1 MSLIPLFTACAPRSA
16 EFTSENYAADLLSA
30 LGHEIATPA
39 AARDFF
45 GGTYPTPA
53 MQAACRMIF
62 DRLRNGGGQQPS
74 VYRFSTHFGGG
85 KTHTLIALAA
95 MARHPQI
102 IQSGAVPQ
110 LLPPEGA
117 VDGVQLVCFT
127 GENADVVSGMPLD
140 ASGHRAKS
148 LTGFLAY
155 QLGGPAALEQFRE
168 HDHLLTDPGAAAF
181 QELIGGRPTLILVDE
196 LVQWVEKSLQNPDL
210 NHAGIKTTIAAL
222 ASAVDKTPHA
232 VLVITS
238 PEPGNIAFQRSTQLL
253 TDAMAEVDTILAR
266 TSYDMVP
273 SEDTD
278 LAAILRQRLF
288 EQWDDTARAATARAY
303 ADLWRRRRPH
313 DAGKEQDFYNCYPF
327 HPSIIEIIE
336 QRLANNTDFQRV
348 RGTLR
353 LLAETIQHNR
363 DTAALLLHP
372 WHIDPENRRLRDEL
386 ISRLHHEALDAAI
399 NADITAADSVARRL
413 NNPLAAKAA
422 KVILLGSLA
431 PAANAGL
438 SVNEII
444 EAILS
449 PLDSDADVIA
459 KAVEDLRSNGLYID
473 DNPGRDAVRFTIA
486 PNIRREVQSR
496 RARFSAPEI
505 VAAAIRETVLQAF
518 GNSGQRNS
526 KNVMPLTLYP
536 SRTNNAP
543 DDPDQVHL
551 AVVNPEHFHSHSPT
565 LPEDLLALYHHGPGN
580 GGQAPRSY
588 RNNVL
593 FLVADSSDLGPLR
606 DALLRKMAAEDVL
619 QAPSS
624 ELQNYQK
631 DLLNQMI
638 AESAKHALQAVQRT
652 WIHLFFPSNAEQW
665 HFTGSHLRHE
675 RLPAAS
681 DAEGDGQAAII
692 AMLYAHHKMP
702 RPDALRFN
710 PAEWRQTALRNGAAV
725 RVDDLRREF
734 ASHPGK
740 LMILNR
746 DTFDRI
752 LDAAIQAGD
761 LVIQTPVG
769 EILGPAQAGLRYSN
783 DFAVWLPEYSP
794 QPEPEPPPPLAPPV
808 TIDETEQPYAPAAR
822 PPFHIHGVSARVAVG
837 NLSNHLESQRLDW
850 RQVAQVTLRSAR
862 PEFLNYLASV
872 AQNRPVNARFN
883 YECFSD
889 NGDVQLILRNR
900 SAAQWQEEQRT
911 VERVN
916 RMAGV
921 ASGDASVSLAG
932 SADNPQELRAVL
944 EALDNSHD
952 VQLTAAFIPPELE
965 TPG

>member
-1 MSLIPLFTACAPRSA
+1 MSLVPLFTACEPRPA
-16 EFTSENYAADLLSA
+16 EFTSENYAADLHRA
-30 LGHEIATPA
+30 LGNEIATPA

-53 MQAACRMIF
+53 MQTACRMIF
-62 DRLRNGGGQQPS
+62 DRLRNGGGQRPG
-74 VYRFSTHFGGG
+74 VYRFNSRFGGG

-102 IQSGAVPQ
+102 VQNGAAPE
-110 LLPPEGA
+110 LLPPAGA
-117 VDGVQLVCFT
+117 VDEVQLVCFT
-127 GENADVVSGMPLD
+127 GENADVVAGMPLGD
-140 ASGHRAKS
+140 GSQRAKS
-148 LTGFLAY
+148 LTGFVAY
-155 QLGGPAALEQFRE
+155 HLGGPAALAQFRE
-168 HDHLLTDPGAAAF
+168 HDNLLTDPGAAAF
-181 QELIGGRPTLILVDE
+181 QELMGGRPTLILVDE
-196 LVQWVEKSLQNPDL
+196 LVQWIEKSLQNPDL

-222 ASAVDKTPHA
+222 AGAVDKTPNA

-238 PEPGNIAFQRSTQLL
+238 PEQGNIAFQRSTQLL
-253 TDAMAEVDTILAR
+253 TDALAEVDAILSR

-288 EQWDDTARAATARAY
+288 TQWDETARVETSRAY
-303 ADLWRRRRPH
+303 ADLWQRRRPH
-313 DAGKEQDFYNCYPF
+313 DAGKEQEFYNCYPF
-327 HPSIIEIIE
+327 HPSVIAIIE

-363 DTAALLLHP
+363 DTDAALIHP
-372 WHIDPENRRLRDEL
+372 WHIDPANRRLRDEL
-386 ISRLHHEALDAAI
+386 ISRLHHEALDSAI
-399 NADITAADSVARRL
+399 NADITDADSTARRL
-413 NNPLAAKAA
+413 NNPLAEKAA

-438 SVNEII
+438 AVNEIV

-449 PLDSDADVIA
+449 PEDSDEDVIA
-459 KAVEDLRSNGLYID
+459 KAVADLRSNGLYID
-473 DNPGRDAVRFTIA
+473 DQPGRAAVRFTTA

-505 VAAAIRETVLQAF
+505 VAEGIRETVLQAF
-518 GNSGQRNS
+518 GRSGQRNS

-543 DDPDQVHL
+543 DDPDRVHL

-565 LPEDLLALYHHGPGN
+565 LQEDLLALYEHGPGN
-580 GGQAPRSY
+580 GGQATRSY

-593 FLVADSSDLGPLR
+593 FLVADSGDLEDLR
-606 DALLRKMAAEDVL
+606 DALIRKKAAEEVR
-619 QAPSS
+619 QAPSA
-624 ELQNYQK
+624 ELQDYQK
-631 DLLNQMI
+631 EILNLMI
-638 AESAKHALQAVQRT
+638 AESAKHALQAAQRLWT
-652 WIHLFFPSNAEQW
+652 HLFFPSNEAQW
-665 HFTGSHLRHE
+665 AFTGSHLRYE

-692 AMLYAHHKMP
+692 DMLYAHHKMP
-702 RPDALRFN
+702 RPEALRFN
-710 PAEWRQTALRNGAAV
+710 PTEWRQTALRNGGAV
-725 RVDDLRREF
+725 RVGDLQREF

-740 LMILNR
+740 LMLLNR

-752 LDAAIQAGD
+752 LDAAVKAGD
-761 LVIQTPVG
+761 LVIQTPMG
-769 EILGPAQAGLRYSN
+769 EVIGAQQAGLHYGN
-783 DFAVWLPEYSP
+783 DFSVWLPESLP
-794 QPEPEPPPPLAPPV
+794 PPEPEPPPAALAA
-808 TIDETEQPYAPAAR
+808 IDEPVQPYAPAAR
-822 PPFHIHGVSARVAVG
+822 PPFHIHGVSAKVAVG
-837 NLSNHLESQRLDW
+837 NLASHLESRQLEW
-850 RQVAQVTLRSAR
+850 RQVARVTLSSAR

-889 NGDVQLILRNR
+889 DGNVQLIVRNR
-900 SAAQWQEEQRT
+900 TAAQWQEEQRT

-921 ASGDASVSLAG
+921 ERGDASVALEGGA
-932 SADNPQELRAVL
+932 ADPQELRAVL

-952 VQLTAAFIPPELE
+952 VQLTADFIPPETE
-965 TPG
+965 TEG

>member
-1 MSLIPLFTACAPRSA
+1 MSLIPLFTACAPRPA

-85 KTHTLIALAA
+85 KAHTLIALAA
-95 MARHPQI
+95 MALHPQI

-117 VDGVQLVCFT
+117 VEGVQLVCFT

-140 ASGHRAKS
+140 ASGPRAKS

-155 QLGGPAALEQFRE
+155 HLGGPAALEQFRE
-168 HDHLLTDPGAAAF
+168 HDNLLTDPGAAAF
-181 QELIGGRPTLILVDE
+181 QELMGGRPTLILVDE

-266 TSYDMVP
+266 TSHDMVP

-327 HPSIIEIIE
+327 HPSVIEIIE
-336 QRLANNTDFQRV
+336 QRLAGNPDFQRV

-422 KVILLGSLA
+422 KVILA
-431 PAANAGL
+431 
-438 SVNEII
+438 
-444 EAILS
+444 
-449 PLDSDADVIA
+449 LDR
-459 KAVEDLRSNGLYID
+459 KA
-473 DNPGRDAVRFTIA
+473 
-486 PNIRREVQSR
+486 QQ
-496 RARFSAPEI
+496 
-505 VAAAIRETVLQAF
+505 VA
-518 GNSGQRNS
+518 
-526 KNVMPLTLYP
+526 
-536 SRTNNAP
+536 
-543 DDPDQVHL
+543 
-551 AVVNPEHFHSHSPT
+551 
-565 LPEDLLALYHHGPGN
+565 
-580 GGQAPRSY
+580 
-588 RNNVL
+588 
-593 FLVADSSDLGPLR
+593 
-606 DALLRKMAAEDVL
+606 
-619 QAPSS
+619 
-624 ELQNYQK
+624 
-631 DLLNQMI
+631 
-638 AESAKHALQAVQRT
+638 
-652 WIHLFFPSNAEQW
+652 
-665 HFTGSHLRHE
+665 
-675 RLPAAS
+675 LPAA
-681 DAEGDGQAAII
+681 
-692 AMLYAHHKMP
+692 
-702 RPDALRFN
+702 
-710 PAEWRQTALRNGAAV
+710 V
-725 RVDDLRREF
+725 C
-734 ASHPGK
+734 
-740 LMILNR
+740 
-746 DTFDRI
+746 
-752 LDAAIQAGD
+752 
-761 LVIQTPVG
+761 
-769 EILGPAQAGLRYSN
+769 
-783 DFAVWLPEYSP
+783 
-794 QPEPEPPPPLAPPV
+794 V
-808 TIDETEQPYAPAAR
+808 TI
-822 PPFHIHGVSARVAVG
+822 
-837 NLSNHLESQRLDW
+837 
-850 RQVAQVTLRSAR
+850 
-862 PEFLNYLASV
+862 
-872 AQNRPVNARFN
+872 
-883 YECFSD
+883 
-889 NGDVQLILRNR
+889 
-900 SAAQWQEEQRT
+900 
-911 VERVN
+911 
-916 RMAGV
+916 AG
-921 ASGDASVSLAG
+921 
-932 SADNPQELRAVL
+932 
-944 EALDNSHD
+944 
-952 VQLTAAFIPPELE
+952 
-965 TPG
+965 